1 MRITPSSSSSS
12 YQQDDDNNNNNGF
25 NIKKGPWTPEEDEK
39 LIQYIHKHGHGS
51 WRALPKLAG
60 LHRCGK
66 SCRLRWTNYLRPD
79 IKRGKFSQEEEQTI
93 LHLHSFLGNKWSAIA
108 THLPG
113 RTDNEIKNFWNTHL
127 KKKLIQMGFD
137 PMTHRPRT
145 DLFSSLPQ
153 LLALSNLSDILM
165 KMNTIQQ
172 QPLDNQEQI
181 VMKLQTELATANQ
194 LAKLQ
199 YLQNFLLG
207 PPNNSNSLLNPNSC
221 NSTSTDVEALSA
233 LLNSFKEN
241 PLPSQIS
248 NNYAFPNESY
258 TTMQKISHLPDLVQ
272 VRNPNCSFQASFSS
286 IDDVQGSDFSMF
298 NQGDQSVPTT
308 TTPISPWINIAE
320 TSSTY
325 VSNHGD
331 SSSSISTMDNGVSD
345 TKLDSFW
352 PDFFADEDPF
362 LH

>member
-1 MRITPSSSSSS
+1 MRIRPSSSSSSS
-12 YQQDDDNNNNNGF
+12 YQQDDDNNNNGF

-39 LIQYIHKHGHGS
+39 LIQYIHNHGHGS

-79 IKRGKFSQEEEQTI
+79 IKRGKFSKKKNKLFFISI
-93 LHLHSFLGNKWSAIA
+93 LSSVTSMWSTIA

-127 KKKLIQMGFD
+127 KKN
-137 PMTHRPRT
+137 
-145 DLFSSLPQ
+145 LPQ
-153 LLALSNLSDILM
+153 LLALANLSDILM

-172 QPLDNQEQI
+172 QPWDNQEQV

-207 PPNNSNSLLNPNSC
+207 PSNNSNSLLNPDSC
-221 NSTSTDVEALSA
+221 NSTSTDVEALST
-233 LLNSFKEN
+233 LLNSFKEST
-241 PLPSQIS
+241 LPSQIP
-248 NNYAFPNESY
+248 NNSAFPDESY
-258 TTMQKISHLPDLVQ
+258 TTMQKLCHLPDLVQ
-272 VRNPNCSFQASFSS
+272 ARNPNCSFQASFSS

-298 NQGDQSVPTT
+298 NQGDQSVPTST
-308 TTPISPWINIAE
+308 TTTSPTSPWINIAE

-325 VSNHGD
+325 VGNHGD
-331 SSSSISTMDNGVSD
+331 SSSSISTVDNGVNVTKHD
-345 TKLDSFW
+345 TFW

-362 LH
+362 LP

>member
-1 MRITPSSSSSS
+1 MRIRPSSSSSSSS
-12 YQQDDDNNNNNGF
+12 YQQDDDNNNNGF

-39 LIQYIHKHGHGS
+39 LIQYIHNHGHGS

-79 IKRGKFSQEEEQTI
+79 IKRGKFSKEEEQTI
-93 LHLHSFLGNKWSAIA
+93 LHLHSFLSNKWSAIA

-127 KKKLIQMGFD
+127 KKKVNSNG
-137 PMTHRPRT
+137 
-145 DLFSSLPQ
+145 LPQ
-153 LLALSNLSDILM
+153 LLALANLSDILM
-165 KMNTIQQ
+165 KMNTVQQ
-172 QPLDNQEQI
+172 QPWDNQEQV

-207 PPNNSNSLLNPNSC
+207 PSNNTNSLLNPNSC
-221 NSTSTDVEALSA
+221 NSTSTDVEALST
-233 LLNSFKEN
+233 LLA
-241 PLPSQIS
+241 SQIP
-248 NNYAFPNESY
+248 NNSAFPNESY
-258 TTMQKISHLPDLVQ
+258 TTMQKLCHLPDLVQ
-272 VRNPNCSFQASFSS
+272 ARNPNCSFQTSFSS

-298 NQGDQSVPTT
+298 NQGDQSVPTST
-308 TTPISPWINIAE
+308 TTTSPTSPWINIAE
-320 TSSTY
+320 TSSSTY
-325 VSNHGD
+325 VGNHGD
-331 SSSSISTMDNGVSD
+331 SSSSISTMDNGVNVPKHD
-345 TKLDSFW
+345 IFW

-362 LH
+362 LQ